1 MNWWKLFRYRVG
13 ALFSKRRLEQEM
25 TDEIREHLEERAERY
40 IESGMSPEEARNAAK
55 RDFGGVDQLKEQCRD
70 QRSWVWLEQT
80 VKDLRFAGRSL
91 AKSPGFT
98 IICLITLALA
108 IGVNTTAFTLLNRLL
123 FFSQPFHE
131 SDRMVQIWSVTPESQ
146 NTLTSPADFC
156 DIRDQNAAFE
166 HAAAYGANNQN
177 TIAETGKPAERCVAM
192 FVSADFFPTIG
203 VTAALGRTFVADDQD
218 KGQAAVVLSNAY
230 WKTHFASDPNV
241 LGRTLRFN
249 GTAVPIVGVMPAVLD
264 DHQIWN
270 DKIDLWQL
278 VSFKGGAAS
287 VRDQA
292 WYSVVA
298 RLKPGATLTQAQT
311 ELTVLAARLA
321 HDFPKTNNRRG
332 FRAEPYAPDYM
343 GDLGRLTLWLIMA
356 LSLTVLLIGCM
367 NLANLQLVRT
377 TSRSREYAIRLA
389 LGASRGQLMRLLL
402 TESLMLS
409 LAGGALGLVVAKWRN
424 SYFGTFFNSP
434 MPLDLRVLA
443 FALIVSAFT
452 GAVFGAIPAW
462 VGSRADINAALKQS
476 GRGAT
481 SDRSRHW
488 LRQALIVVQVALALT
503 LLSGAGYL
511 VRGIQRIMNRELH
524 WQPKNILIG
533 SIELPYV
540 SYGDETNVRHQVF
553 TDKFLAA
560 LRQLPSVDHA
570 AISLGSPAFALNGG
584 ITFLIEGQPPPPQGN
599 EELSALVDI
608 VTQDYFDTYGLHLLQ
623 GRSFSE
629 TDRQGT
635 PTVALI
641 NQAMAEKFWPG
652 KNPVGKR
659 ISTMQPQLPGWYEIV
674 GIVNDITYGGDF
686 VGQYPRYH
694 LYMPWSQRSLR
705 FLTFSVH
712 STSNARALEKGVR
725 TALAGIEPDVAI
737 TQLAT
742 AEETM
747 TANLAG
753 SLLVRRSLI
762 ELAGLG
768 LLLAI
773 VGIYGVIANLTVE
786 RTQEVG
792 IRMALGA
799 QRGDVVG
806 LFLRNGI
813 VLALVGMVTGLA
825 LSFSLTHF
833 LNQKI
838 SMVMP
843 GNDPWMVVGMAV
855 TLAATAVIACW
866 LPARRA
872 TKVNL
877 GDALRSE

>member
-1 MNWWKLFRYRVG
+1 MSWLRRFRHG
-13 ALFSKRRLEQEM
+13 LGGLFSKSRLEQEM
-25 TDEIREHLEERAERY
+25 ADEVREHLDERAERY
-40 IESGMSPEEARNAAK
+40 IESGMFPEEARNAAK

-70 QRSWVWLEQT
+70 QRSWVWWEQT
-80 VKDLRFAGRSL
+80 VRDLRFAGRSL
-91 AKSPGFT
+91 AKSPSFT
-98 IICLITLALA
+98 IICLTTLALT
-108 IGVNTTAFTLLNRLL
+108 IGVNTTAFTLLNRQL
-123 FFSQPFHE
+123 FFSPPFPA
-131 SDRMVQIWSVTPESQ
+131 SDRMVQIWSVTPESG
-146 NTLTSPADFC
+146 NTLTAPADFC
-156 DIRDQNAAFE
+156 DIRDQNTVFE
-166 HAAAYGANNQN
+166 HAAVYGVRNQN
-177 TIAETGKPAERCVAM
+177 TIAESGKPAERCVAM
-192 FVSADFFPTIG
+192 FVSAGFFPTIG
-203 VTAALGRTFVADDQD
+203 VNAALGRTFVAADQD

-230 WKTHFASDPNV
+230 WKTHFASDPHV

-249 GTAVPIVGVMPAVLD
+249 ATMVTIVGVMPAVLD
-264 DHQIWN
+264 DRQIWN
-270 DKIDLWQL
+270 DNINLWLL
-278 VSFKGGAAS
+278 VFFKGKAATL
-287 VRDQA
+287 RDEA
-292 WYSVVA
+292 SYSVVA
-298 RLKPGATLTQAQT
+298 RLKPGATLRQAQT

-332 FRAEPYAPDYM
+332 FRAEPYAPDYA
-343 GDLGRLTLWLIMA
+343 GDLGRLTYWLIMA
-356 LSLTVLLIGCM
+356 LSLTVLLIGCI

-377 TSRSREYAIRLA
+377 TSRSRESAIRLA

-402 TESLMLS
+402 TESLTLS
-409 LAGGALGLVVAKWRN
+409 LAGGALGLLVAKWSN
-424 SYFGTFFNSP
+424 SYFATFFNSP

-443 FALIVSAFT
+443 FALIVSVFT
-452 GAVFGAIPAW
+452 GVVFGAIPAW

-481 SDRSRHW
+481 SGRSRHW
-488 LRQALIVVQVALALT
+488 LRQALIVIQVALALT
-503 LLSGAGYL
+503 LLSGAGYF

-540 SYGDETNVRHQVF
+540 SYGDNTNVRHQVF

-560 LRQLPSVDHA
+560 LRQLPGVDHA
-570 AISLGSPAFALNGG
+570 AISLGSPAYELDGD
-584 ITFLIEGQPPPPQGN
+584 ITFLIEGQPPSPQGN
-599 EELSALVDI
+599 EPSALADI
-608 VTQDYFDTYGLHLLQ
+608 VTPDYFDTYGLHLLQ

-635 PTVALI
+635 PAVALI

-659 ISTMQPQLPGWYEIV
+659 ISTTQPQLPGWYEIV

-705 FLTFSVH
+705 YVTFSVH

-753 SLLVRRSLI
+753 ALLVRRTLI

-792 IRMALGA
+792 VRMALGA
-799 QRGDVVG
+799 QRGDVVW

-833 LNQKI
+833 LNQKV

-843 GNDPWMVVGMAV
+843 GNDPWMVIGMAV
-855 TLAATAVIACW
+855 TLVATAVIACW

-872 TKVNL
+872 TKVNPV
-877 GDALRSE
+877 DALRSD